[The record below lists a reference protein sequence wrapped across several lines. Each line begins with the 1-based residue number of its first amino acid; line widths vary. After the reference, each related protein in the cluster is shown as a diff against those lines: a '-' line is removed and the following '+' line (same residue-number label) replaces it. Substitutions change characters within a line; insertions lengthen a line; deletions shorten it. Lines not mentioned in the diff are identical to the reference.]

1 MHQVPLMRLFR
12 WKNICGVSR
21 KVGHVRKPYMSSRR
35 NGGDGQEVR
44 RETLTGGEE
53 LLERTGEV
61 SRDRT
66 RPARA
71 KTEVVLIL
79 VPVRVKCVN
88 VT

>member
-1 MHQVPLMRLFR
+1 
-12 WKNICGVSR
+12 
-21 KVGHVRKPYMSSRR
+21 MSSRR

-53 LLERTGEV
+53 VLQRTGEV

-79 VPVRVKCVN
+79 VRVRVVVCN
-88 VT
+88 AT

>member
-1 MHQVPLMRLFR
+1 
-12 WKNICGVSR
+12 
-21 KVGHVRKPYMSSRR
+21 MSSRR

-44 RETLTGGEE
+44 RVTLTGGEE
-53 LLERTGEV
+53 IVQRVGEA

-79 VPVRVKCVN
+79 VPVRVSCVMPRETR
-88 VT
+88 VDVL